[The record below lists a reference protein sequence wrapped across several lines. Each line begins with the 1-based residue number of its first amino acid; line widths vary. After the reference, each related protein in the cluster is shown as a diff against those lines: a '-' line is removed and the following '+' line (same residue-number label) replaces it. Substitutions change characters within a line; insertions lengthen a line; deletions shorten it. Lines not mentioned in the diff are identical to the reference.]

1 MTIAWYPP
9 DQAQVRYLPFSRSGD
24 VQFRPL
30 TRCNWASVTSHLA
43 VAGPALPGK
52 EVVYLHTLWLARA
65 RQAGHRRTGWR
76 HDRIIGS
83 VRDNGAKISNRLIR
97 EIPALADESLAAE
110 VATAILLALAQ
121 MI

>member
-1 MTIAWYPP
+1 M
-9 DQAQVRYLPFSRSGD
+9 Q
-24 VQFRPL
+24 
-30 TRCNWASVTSHLA
+30 
-43 VAGPALPGK
+43 LPGRRF
-52 EVVYLHTLWLARA
+52 LARKWFICTLFGS
-65 RQAGHRRTGWR
+65 RERVKQVIEGPDGDI
-76 HDRIIGS
+76 DRIIGS